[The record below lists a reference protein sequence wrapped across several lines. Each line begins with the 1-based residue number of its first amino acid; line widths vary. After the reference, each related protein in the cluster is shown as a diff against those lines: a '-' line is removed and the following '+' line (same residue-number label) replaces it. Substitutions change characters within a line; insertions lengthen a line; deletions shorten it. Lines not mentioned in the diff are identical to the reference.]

1 MYNSLLP
8 TSPHAETPFLP
19 EALHSSKFAVTRDSA
34 TRVGM
39 EHSFNQLSVEM
50 SLSSPSLCLYL
61 LQLYPVSVS
70 SHTAP
75 LEDEEAPPLSQPHA
89 HFIF

>member
-1 MYNSLLP
+1 
-8 TSPHAETPFLP
+8 
-19 EALHSSKFAVTRDSA
+19 
-34 TRVGM
+34 M

-61 LQLYPVSVS
+61 LRVYPVSVS

-75 LEDEEAPPLSQPHA
+75 LEDGEALPLSQPHA